1 MGRKYTLLRSQ
12 RRQVFEVLHEAGLE
26 PAEFSW
32 IEKDAVGGNFI
43 VSRLN
48 YRDPA
53 YYFQFSW
60 YEMSSWCILSPGRY
74 RSIEYEHPMNWKE
87 QEASLRAWAQ
97 CLRREIESPDPWT
110 ELARYRIAIG
120 AELPDSVI
128 NETISGYEA
137 DHIAQLLDQM
147 ADLMEKEFRPSPQQS
162 TLVRGRLAYLAEA
175 AKRQKSRDWL
185 YTALGV
191 CTTIGM
197 TLSLD
202 GDATH
207 LLWQQVRSHLGNIIR
222 MPVSSGSGSS
232 RQGGEIQGM

>member
-12 RRQVFEVLHEAGLE
+12 RRQVFDVLREAGLE
-26 PAEFSW
+26 PGEFSW
-32 IEKDAVGGNFI
+32 AEKEEAGGNFV

-74 RSIEYEHPMNWKE
+74 RSFEYEHPMNWKE

-97 CLRREIESPDPWT
+97 CLKREIESPDPWT
-110 ELARYRIAIG
+110 ELAKYRIAIG
-120 AELPDSVI
+120 PELPETMV

-137 DHIAQLLDQM
+137 DHIGQLLARL
-147 ADLMEKEFRPSPQQS
+147 ADRMEKDLRLSPPQA
-162 TLVRGRLAYLAEA
+162 TLVRSRLGYLAEA
-175 AKRQKSRDWL
+175 ARRQKSRDWL

-191 CTTIGM
+191 CATIAVA
-197 TLSLD
+197 LSLD
-202 GDATH
+202 GDGAR
-207 LLWQQVRSHLGNIIR
+207 LLWQQVGSQLGNVIR
-222 MPVSSGSGSS
+222 MPVSNGRGFL
-232 RQGGEIQGM
+232 RQG